1 MLLFVVIII
10 EVLLFLLTQKY
21 TSLLETN
28 FSYFSFHAGVYEV
41 PNFLLNCWTN
51 INYELQRMFLND
63 YWCIKYN
70 HFDHLVTL

>member
-21 TSLLETN
+21 TFLLETH

-41 PNFLLNCWTN
+41 PYSLLNCWTN
-51 INYELQRMFLND
+51 INYELQSMFFND
-63 YWCIKYN
+63 
-70 HFDHLVTL
+70 F